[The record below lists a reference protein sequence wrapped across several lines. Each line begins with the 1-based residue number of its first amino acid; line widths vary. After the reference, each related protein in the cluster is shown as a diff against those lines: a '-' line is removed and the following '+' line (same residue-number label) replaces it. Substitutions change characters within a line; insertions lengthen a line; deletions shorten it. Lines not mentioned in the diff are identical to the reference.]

1 MLDEVYNQLFCLIV
15 FIFTGIAI
23 GILFDIFR
31 ILRKSFKTVDFI
43 TYLQDI
49 LFWVLA
55 GCIMLFSIFTFN
67 DGEIRSYVW
76 IGIILG
82 VIIYMLSISKLFV
95 KLSVSIIKVIK
106 KILSY
111 PISIIKKIANI
122 TIVRP
127 LVFLGNKGS
136 NIVKGANK
144 NLHNFTKRHN
154 KDNKKHKKIKEKE
167 GILQK
172 M

>member
-82 VIIYMLSISKLFV
+82 VIIYMLSI
-95 KLSVSIIKVIK
+95 IKVIK

-144 NLHNFTKRHN
+144 NLHNFTKKHS
-154 KDNKKHKKIKEKE
+154 KDKKKHKKIKEKE